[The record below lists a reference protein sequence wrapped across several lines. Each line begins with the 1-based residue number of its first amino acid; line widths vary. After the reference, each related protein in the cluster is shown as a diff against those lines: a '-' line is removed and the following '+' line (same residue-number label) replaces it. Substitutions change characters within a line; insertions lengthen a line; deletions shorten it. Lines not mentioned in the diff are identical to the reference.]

1 MTPPPPPSDGHVV
14 SPSSTS
20 PPHGPSSSPS
30 PHQFDVTDGEYEGS
44 TPPPSPTSSR
54 PPPSTVDDPSTPS
67 PSPSSSQHMASS
79 SPDDASM
86 PQTPSSPFANLESSP
101 PVPPSPFV
109 PLSHTRDRRARRPD
123 LSYTPPSHRH
133 RTAHPTHPTI
143 IESVEADLDDGLIQR
158 PPDGPTSVWDESLE
172 GLSRLSAAARRS
184 RDATPRG
191 FLTPLRADASL
202 RSGWPSPGVSFR
214 SPAFPLLGLP
224 RLTSHGSSHPSSF
237 QPPAIH
243 QVMRCLVLASTVVAS
258 PLWVASVLASPSLC
272 MVLPLLHLSHLLPSS
287 TSSPPS
293 APSSYL
299 FVLTCTTW
307 RPSWM
312 ATSTS
317 HPLLSSSFVHMPP
330 PLTPPSAAPSTTPS
344 PPFFSLSAS
353 PAASPLLP
361 LLPLLTAL
369 RVLTP

>member
-1 MTPPPPPSDGHVV
+1 M
-14 SPSSTS
+14 
-20 PPHGPSSSPS
+20 
-30 PHQFDVTDGEYEGS
+30 
-44 TPPPSPTSSR
+44 
-54 PPPSTVDDPSTPS
+54 
-67 PSPSSSQHMASS
+67 MASS
-79 SPDDASM
+79 SDPLTGLL
-86 PQTPSSPFANLESSP
+86 PCGTRSSRAFLVYLPP
-101 PVPPSPFV
+101 PVALEM
-109 PLSHTRDRRARRPD
+109 PLRVAFLLHSVQ
-123 LSYTPPSHRH
+123 TPPSAQVGRLQ
-133 RTAHPTHPTI
+133 
-143 IESVEADLDDGLIQR
+143 ES
-158 PPDGPTSVWDESLE
+158 P
-172 GLSRLSAAARRS
+172 
-184 RDATPRG
+184 
-191 FLTPLRADASL
+191 
-202 RSGWPSPGVSFR
+202 

-272 MVLPLLHLSHLLPSS
+272 MVWPLLHLPHLLPSS

-299 FVLTCTTW
+299 FVLTSTTW

-317 HPLLSSSFVHMPP
+317 RPLLSSSFVHMPP